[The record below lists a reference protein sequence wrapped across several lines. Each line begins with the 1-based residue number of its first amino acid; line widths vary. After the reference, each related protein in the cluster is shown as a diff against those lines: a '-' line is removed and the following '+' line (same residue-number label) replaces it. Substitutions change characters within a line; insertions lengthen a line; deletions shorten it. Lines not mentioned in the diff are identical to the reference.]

1 MKIVNFSGG
10 LGNQMFQYAFL
21 VAVRE
26 TFNKEVLMDTS
37 LFKGRDFHNGFEL
50 TKLFNIT
57 AKEATKKDIKKLTL
71 YFTNYYLSRI
81 YWKYFPRKKDRDIKA
96 RREYAAERSKEDRI
110 NDIYIIDIL
119 RGVKIDDALV

>member
-21 VAVRE
+21 IAVRE

-57 AKEATKKDIKKLTL
+57 AKEAGKKDIKKL
-71 YFTNYYLSRI
+71 
-81 YWKYFPRKKDRDIKA
+81 W
-96 RREYAAERSKEDRI
+96 
-110 NDIYIIDIL
+110 
-119 RGVKIDDALV
+119 